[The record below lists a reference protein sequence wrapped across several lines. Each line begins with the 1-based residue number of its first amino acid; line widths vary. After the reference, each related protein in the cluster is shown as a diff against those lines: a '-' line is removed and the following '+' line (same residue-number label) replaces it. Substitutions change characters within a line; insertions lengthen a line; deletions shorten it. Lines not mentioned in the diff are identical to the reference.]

1 MSKYLDPTIS
11 CFSKSA
17 DCAREKLR
25 VAQQQHLWTQQDLA
39 AVGAK
44 GASSVGESLKAQ
56 ASCDPGNMMLARGC
70 EEMEEERSPIHDAR
84 DMTPSSILWGL
95 KRSVVWVFL
104 YDYTPVKVSR
114 EQSNETAREWW
125 MKSEHSKSLTKQKE
139 EQHPRSHHQNDA
151 PFATHPKHPH
161 TKLTTVRALVL
172 STATPNV
179 KHHNGSCIKKNIDV
193 CARK

>member
-1 MSKYLDPTIS
+1 MKALTCARRSRIGSPYKECSVRRHFFLTSYVTRMSKYLDPTIS

-104 YDYTPVKVSR
+104 YCRSFSFLNMD
-114 EQSNETAREWW
+114 
-125 MKSEHSKSLTKQKE
+125 SERFFSQIH
-139 EQHPRSHHQNDA
+139 
-151 PFATHPKHPH
+151 
-161 TKLTTVRALVL
+161 
-172 STATPNV
+172 
-179 KHHNGSCIKKNIDV
+179 
-193 CARK
+193 